1 MGAPSAHPYMLVFGC
16 RFLILQG
23 FERSKIFKSNLI
35 RLGLAETWPKSPARA
50 PKTVKSSPSND
61 PSWLPNSIR
70 DSVLPGSA
78 KIPDFRGQDLLTL
91 APCTP

>member
-16 RFLILQG
+16 RFLIPQG
-23 FERSKIFKSNLI
+23 FKKSKIFKSNLI

-50 PKTVKSSPSND
+50 PKTVINSPLDD

-70 DSVLPGSA
+70 DSVLGVPRSKGGA
-78 KIPDFRGQDLLTL
+78 R
-91 APCTP
+91 

>member
-16 RFLILQG
+16 SFLIPQG
-23 FERSKIFKSNLI
+23 FKKSKIFKSNLI

-50 PKTVKSSPSND
+50 PKTVMNSPLHD

-70 DSVLPGSA
+70 DSVLVA
-78 KIPDFRGQDLLTL
+78 NVDRGCYEKSQNFHVS
-91 APCTP
+91 